1 MSAILKT
8 PMIQQMLSVMTT
20 TQVSSLLAM
29 MDTDQVAVNYNVGM
43 ATNGIPTTLAT
54 NPTFATISMERF
66 YVMKTSA
73 DTPATAE
80 LHKET
85 KKVTGALY
93 QPVAG
98 TPNYSFIE
106 FGQDICR
113 FWAFVSGQAMI
124 VPETLSTV
132 ELRAEVLKRELE
144 NFSTAISCDAQGN
157 VGIDGNLQVNGSET
171 STENISA
178 DGFIQTD
185 NYVRP
190 LTEADRLNYSFTQA
204 ETAISEEVT
213 AGAGTYSIVYGL
225 ARTSNGK
232 LNIVVFGKVTITDD
246 LTISRRSRF
255 TSVDIPISANVGS
268 HIFPIPGALY
278 DTVDF
283 KQADLFRLGG
293 DFPPT
298 GADFTKK
305 IYFGINKDESGVSLG
320 LGITLGTGTIPVG
333 SYAFRIEENITL

>member
-268 HIFPIPGALY
+268 HIFPISGVLY
-278 DTVDF
+278 DAVDY
-283 KQADLFRLGG
+283 KQADLFRVTG
-293 DFPPT
+293 FPPT
-298 GADFTKK
+298 ADDFIVK
-305 IYFGINKDESGVSLG
+305 IYFGLKKDSSVSLKIG
-320 LGITLGTGTIPVG
+320 LALGSGTIPVG

>member
-268 HIFPIPGALY
+268 HIFPISGVLY
-278 DTVDF
+278 DAVDY
-283 KQADLFRLGG
+283 KQADLFRVTG
-293 DFPPT
+293 FPPP
-298 GADFTKK
+298 ADDV
-305 IYFGINKDESGVSLG
+305 IVNVYFGLKKDSSVSLKIG
-320 LGITLGTGTIPVG
+320 LALGSGTIPVG
-333 SYAFRIEENITL
+333 SYAFRIEENIAL

>member
-29 MDTDQVAVNYNVGM
+29 MDTDQVAVNYNIGM
-43 ATNGIPTTLAT
+43 ATNGIPTTLST

-113 FWAFVSGQAMI
+113 FWAFVNGQALI

-157 VGIDGNLQVNGSET
+157 VEIGRNLHIDKDLNVDGNCDASTFGKQLDVSAGSNNENVTATLDEISVTPHVSKVGNGIHAHFQLMLVVGSAYVAPAWVNIAYIEGGELQSAYQGKLLMSESQSLIDSGLGTLATYGWGIDSSGHTGNLF
-171 STENISA
+171 I
-178 DGFIQTD
+178 DG
-185 NYVRP
+185 
-190 LTEADRLNYSFTQA
+190 
-204 ETAISEEVT
+204 TALT
-213 AGAGTYSIVYGL
+213 AGKTYY
-225 ARTSNGK
+225 
-232 LNIVVFGKVTITDD
+232 
-246 LTISRRSRF
+246 
-255 TSVDIPISANVGS
+255 
-268 HIFPIPGALY
+268 
-278 DTVDF
+278 VDF
-283 KQADLFRLGG
+283 NQ
-293 DFPPT
+293 T
-298 GADFTKK
+298 VN
-305 IYFGINKDESGVSLG
+305 Y
-320 LGITLGTGTIPVG
+320 
-333 SYAFRIEENITL
+333 

>member
-268 HIFPIPGALY
+268 HIFPISGVLY
-278 DTVDF
+278 DAVDY
-283 KQADLFRLGG
+283 KQADLFRVTG
-293 DFPPT
+293 FPPP
-298 GADFTKK
+298 ADDV
-305 IYFGINKDESGVSLG
+305 IVNVYFGLKKDSSVSLKIG
-320 LGITLGTGTIPVG
+320 LALGSGTIPVG